1 MDAFAGATKTGQ
13 EIAPIVGEAGTCG
26 GGGDLRSPAVAR
38 TPGRP
43 ERRETIRP
51 CACWPECT
59 FNGTLALVDQKT
71 HGPVTTTGEFLRAV
85 ENARALRGL
94 TKAELARRSHV
105 RAETVRHLL
114 TADAA
119 NPTLT
124 NALDMLRPLGLAV
137 DLVQLPQHQAKPTRD
152 QVYAWLS
159 HYGAALYGSTRVNP
173 STVPEPETVLAE
185 GLKLSRQS
193 ASVARALPV
202 ALWKNRQRLNMDRL
216 RREAERRGQTRVLG
230 FFLDLTTKLSGE
242 TMFAAAAAKLYARAP
257 AKPTQFFR
265 PTTWRERR
273 LAELRTPAVARKWRF
288 RMNMPMDSFVSM
300 FEKGVQ

>member
-1 MDAFAGATKTGQ
+1 M
-13 EIAPIVGEAGTCG
+13 E
-26 GGGDLRSPAVAR
+26 
-38 TPGRP
+38 
-43 ERRETIRP
+43 
-51 CACWPECT
+51 
-59 FNGTLALVDQKT
+59 QKT
-71 HGPVTTTGEFLRAV
+71 HGPVTTAGEFLRAV

-124 NALDMLRPLGLAV
+124 NALDMLRPLVLAV
-137 DLVQLPQHQAKPTRD
+137 DLVELPQHQAKPTRD

-159 HYGAALYGSTRVNP
+159 HYGAALYGSTSVNP

-216 RREAERRGQTRVLG
+216 RREAERRGQARVLG

-242 TMFAAAAAKLYARAP
+242 TMFAAEAAKLHARSP

-273 LAELRTPAVARKWRF
+273 LAELRTPEVARKWRF